1 MGTKQRMQAAV
12 DAIEAVLD
20 AIDARATGAID
31 SATTGYVTE
40 GGTYVLASS
49 PLWNDDGEP
58 HDLVAI
64 FPVPLEGSRV
74 AVLRPTV
81 NPAWIAQLRA
91 ALDVERV
98 ES

>member
-1 MGTKQRMQAAV
+1 MGTTKRMQAV
-12 DAIEAVLD
+12 ID

-40 GGTYVLASS
+40 GGTYVLASPPS
-49 PLWNDDGEP
+49 WTDDGEP

-81 NPAWIAQLRA
+81 NPAWVAQLRA
-91 ALDVERV
+91 ALDGERV
-98 ES
+98 AS